1 MYTRMRVL
9 SVIMFALVPAACARK
24 SAPAR
29 EADPAATYALD
40 VSRDPFVGPAD
51 ALVTVVKAHDY
62 ACPFSAK
69 AEPTMARLLAKYS
82 GKLRVV
88 YKDLV
93 TRPDESMPAHQAACA
108 AAKQGKFAEMNAAIW
123 ERSFAKD
130 ASEDMMLAL
139 ARDLGLNEAS
149 FVKDLHGNEC
159 KQGIEDDMRALANVG
174 GHGTPTFYVNG
185 GHTSGARPL
194 ADFERLVNEE
204 LAKAEARVGKDGITA
219 ANYYERVVVG
229 EGRKSL

>member
-1 MYTRMRVL
+1 MRVL
-9 SVIMFALVPAACARK
+9 SVTMFVLALAACAK
-24 SAPAR
+24 TSAPAR

-40 VSRDPFVGPAD
+40 VSHDPFVGPAD
-51 ALVTVVKAHDY
+51 ALVTIVKAQDY

-69 AEPTMARLLAKYS
+69 AEPTMARLLAKYP

-88 YKDLV
+88 YKDLL
-93 TRPDESMPAHQAACA
+93 TRPEESTLAHDAACA
-108 AAKQGKFAEMNAAIW
+108 ATKQGKFAEMNAAIW

-130 ASEDMMLAL
+130 ASEDMMLTL
-139 ARDLGLNEAS
+139 ARDLGLDEAR

-159 KQGIEDDMRALANVG
+159 KQGIEDDMRALAKVG

-185 GHTSGARPL
+185 RHMSGARPL
-194 ADFERLVNEE
+194 ADFERLVGEE
-204 LAKAEARVGKDGITA
+204 LAKAEARVGMDGVTA